1 MVVKQH
7 ILVNIKKLDK
17 LYNSAP
23 TAEATYYSKLAI
35 IELCGWI
42 ELSMDNIATNF
53 AHRHLTTNDYKN
65 SFRSLISSNYG
76 FDYKRNFRKMLCQTI
91 GMHNMENLELPLI
104 ATGEIAILE
113 ANLDT
118 LKLLRNDAAH
128 NFIGTT
134 TIYQAPSVTKAQ
146 LETIYPILKKIGASI
161 RAL

>member
-7 ILVNIKKLDK
+7 ILENIKKLDR
-17 LYNSAP
+17 LYNSAS
-23 TAEATYYSKLAI
+23 TTEATYYSKLAI

-42 ELSMDNIATNF
+42 EFSMDNIATNF
-53 AHRHLTTNDYKN
+53 ANRHLTSLDYQN
-65 SFRSLISSNYG
+65 SFVALIKSNYG
-76 FDYKRNFRKMLCQTI
+76 FDYKSNFRKMLCQTI
-91 GMHNMENLELPLI
+91 GMHNMQNLELPLI
-104 ATGEIAILE
+104 ASGEIAILV
-113 ANLDT
+113 ANLNT
-118 LKLLRNDAAH
+118 LKQLRNDAAH